1 MRMNEH
7 PQEEKVPTLV
17 KNTSKAVRAL
27 SLIGITSG
35 YIFGPMIL
43 LGGIGW
49 WIGERIDSRIPVFV
63 GLAIALITSNVLL
76 FMNIERHVKTV
87 LNPDHEGNT
96 HQS

>member
-17 KNTSKAVRAL
+17 KNTSRAVRAL

-35 YIFGPMIL
+35 YIFGPMLL

-49 WIGERIDSRIPVFV
+49 WVGERLDSRIPVFI
-63 GLAIALITSNVLL
+63 GLAVALISSNVLL
-76 FMNIERHVKTV
+76 FMNIERHVKSV
-87 LNPDHEGNT
+87 LYTDKTDNP
-96 HQS
+96 

>member
-17 KNTSKAVRAL
+17 KNTSRAVRAL

-35 YIFGPMIL
+35 YIFGPMLL

-49 WIGERIDSRIPVFV
+49 WVGERLDSRIPVFI
-63 GLAIALITSNVLL
+63 GLAVALISSNVLL
-76 FMNIERHVKTV
+76 FMNIERHVKSV
-87 LNPDHEGNT
+87 LYSDKTDNP
-96 HQS
+96 